1 MHWRTICCW
10 LALVATASAQPKGY
24 EKEVAVSAAG
34 RIDCVFPLAN
44 QSPAQLPGEWTP
56 DYAASEQ
63 TYECYVPPRVKPKTP
78 AGLILFISPGD
89 RGTGF
94 ENFRKV
100 CDESGMIYASPHAAG
115 NECETRRRVRIVVDV
130 LDDLRH
136 KHEIDPARTWIGGF
150 SGGARIA
157 CSIAFALP
165 EYFGG
170 VIPVCAAGD
179 LRMESWLRH
188 RVVDRLAVAHL
199 TGETDFN
206 RAEVERFRSPA
217 LADFGVRSR
226 VWVIPRLGHAIPRA
240 DEMGPV
246 AKWLDESLA
255 ERRKFGKTFPA
266 GRADKVLSREEHA
279 AALFREATG
288 RMKSPDQF
296 YAGLMQMKGVLDRWP
311 DLPEAAKAREI
322 LLKQEEKPEHNWEE
336 QDIAEQRRFVA
347 ARARGL
353 SAYALGDLP
362 QQYRAQRGEMARAA
376 LELWKALQEDAQDA
390 KLTAEADKVVPQLEA
405 ILK

>member
-1 MHWRTICCW
+1 MLWRTGGLW
-10 LALVATASAQPKGY
+10 LVFCAVALAQPRGHDK
-24 EKEVAVSAAG
+24 KVTVSAVG
-34 RIDCVFPLAN
+34 RIDFVFPLAN
-44 QSPAQLPGEWTP
+44 QSPAELPGEWTP
-56 DYAASEQ
+56 DYVATEQ
-63 TYECYVPPRVKPKTP
+63 TYECYVPPRVKPKQP

-89 RGTGF
+89 QGTGL

-100 CDESGMIYASPHAAG
+100 CDQSGMIFASPHAAG
-115 NECETRRRVRIVVDV
+115 NNCETRRRVRIVLDV
-130 LDDLRH
+130 LDDVRQ
-136 KHEIDPARTWIGGF
+136 KHEIDPDRTWIGGF
-150 SGGARIA
+150 SGGSRIA

-206 RAEVERFRSPA
+206 RGEVERFRGPA

-226 VWVIPRLGHAIPRA
+226 VWVIPRLAHAIPGA
-240 DEMGPV
+240 DDMVTV
-246 AKWLDESLA
+246 ARWLDESLA

-266 GRADKVLSREEHA
+266 SRADKVLTRSEQA
-279 AALFREATG
+279 TALFQEAAD
-288 RMKSPDQF
+288 RMKTPDQF
-296 YAGLMQMKGVLDRWP
+296 YNGLMQMKGVLDRWP
-311 DLPEAAKAREI
+311 DLPEAARAREI

-336 QDIAEQRRFVA
+336 QDVTEQRKFVA

-362 QQYRAQRGEMARAA
+362 QQYRAQRSQMAKAA

-390 KLTAEADKVVPQLEA
+390 KLAAEAAKVMPQLEA
-405 ILK
+405 ITE